1 MTVVAWRRAELAL
14 AAAAF
19 FFGTTFA
26 VVQDAVEQVEPVP
39 FLAVRFLIGAGAMLP
54 FACRR
59 RTASGG
65 PSLAVAGG
73 AAGLVLAGSY
83 VLQTVGLQYTTTQR
97 SAFLTYLLVLFVPII
112 ATLRW
117 RVRPG
122 GHVVA
127 AVVVA
132 LAGVLL
138 LTDGGVG
145 FGRGELLTVG
155 CAVGFALHIVILGHL
170 APRVDLVRLNA
181 VQLGVVGALC
191 AVPGLFWGGYG
202 FTASAWA
209 AAAYTGVMASALA
222 FFLQIYGQRGVE
234 PTRASL
240 LLLLEPVF
248 AGVIG
253 YATGERLGWGGAA
266 GAGLVLAALVV
277 VELGDRAVRRRTP
290 PQVPT
295 PV

>member
-1 MTVVAWRRAELAL
+1 MTARRPELAL
-14 AAAAF
+14 ASAAF
-19 FFGTTFA
+19 LFGTTFA
-26 VVQDAVEQVEPVP
+26 VMQDAVEDVEPVP
-39 FLAVRFLIGAGAMLP
+39 FLAVRFLIGAAAMVP
-54 FACRR
+54 FAARGR
-59 RTASGG
+59 PSSAGPDLVRSGV
-65 PSLAVAGG
+65 LAGV
-73 AAGLVLAGSY
+73 VLAGSY

-97 SAFLTYLLVLFVPII
+97 SAFLTYLLVLFVPLI
-112 ATLRW
+112 AAVWW

-122 GHVVA
+122 GHVGL
-127 AVVVA
+127 AVVIA

-155 CAVGFALHIVILGHL
+155 CAAGFALHIVILGHL
-170 APRVDLVRLNA
+170 APRMDLVRLNA
-181 VQLGVVGALC
+181 VQLGVVGVVCL
-191 AVPGLFWGGYG
+191 VPGAVTGGYG
-202 FTASAWA
+202 FTAGAWM

-248 AGVIG
+248 AAVIG
-253 YATGERLGWGGAA
+253 LAIGERLGWAGAA
-266 GAGLVLAALVV
+266 GAALVLAALVV
-277 VELGDRAVRRRTP
+277 VELGDRVVRRRTP
-290 PQVPT
+290 PQVPS